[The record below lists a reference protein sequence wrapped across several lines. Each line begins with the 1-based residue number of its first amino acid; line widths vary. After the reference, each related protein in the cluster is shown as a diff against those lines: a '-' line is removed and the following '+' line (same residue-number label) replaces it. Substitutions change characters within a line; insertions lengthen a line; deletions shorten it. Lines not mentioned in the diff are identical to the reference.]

1 MRTYLIYA
9 MDFSV
14 FKVATVT
21 TVETAPLAVSP
32 AATSPGEIFSTNT
45 TTSGE
50 ILIVMDNVAAV
61 LALAVATRQHK

>member
-1 MRTYLIYA
+1 

-32 AATSPGEIFSTNT
+32 AATSPAAIFSTT
-45 TTSGE
+45 TTTASGE